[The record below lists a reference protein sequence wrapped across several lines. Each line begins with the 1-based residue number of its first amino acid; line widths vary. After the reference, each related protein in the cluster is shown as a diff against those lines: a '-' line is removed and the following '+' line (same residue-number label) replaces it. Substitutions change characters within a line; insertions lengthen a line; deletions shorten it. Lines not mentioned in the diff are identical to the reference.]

1 MELFAKIRRDA
12 ARVEGLSIRGLAKRY
27 QCGRETVRQALSD
40 PLPPARKTAV
50 RSSPR
55 LEAFKYAI
63 DVMLTEDTTAP
74 KKQRIPPAGFCPL
87 STTGDNSYSS
97 SFMISKK
104 RPQHPVRWKGIRRMR
119 LRVLLTTGSHA
130 WRGGT

>member
-1 MELFAKIRRDA
+1 MRTPAVLHWAVRMRVCMELFAKIRRDA
-12 ARVEGLSIRGLAKRY
+12 RDEGLSIRGLAKRY
-27 QCGRETVRQALSD
+27 QSGREAVRQALSG

-63 DVMLTEDTTAP
+63 DAMLTEDTTAP
-74 KKQRIPPAGFCPL
+74 KKQRIPPAGSCPL

-97 SFMISKK
+97 SF
-104 RPQHPVRWKGIRRMR
+104 
-119 LRVLLTTGSHA
+119 
-130 WRGGT
+130 